1 MASIFQDFSFANL
14 KEHVKQLD
22 QYAAFAEFLGSFLF
36 MFFGGACVAN
46 RRDILFACSC
56 SLLTHV
62 FAALITALESPL
74 LAMALLTPPL
84 CSPSLP
90 SVVAT

>member
-14 KEHVKQLD
+14 KEHIKQLD

-46 RRDILFACSC
+46 RF
-56 SLLTHV
+56 
-62 FAALITALESPL
+62 FF
-74 LAMALLTPPL
+74 
-84 CSPSLP
+84 
-90 SVVAT
+90 VARC